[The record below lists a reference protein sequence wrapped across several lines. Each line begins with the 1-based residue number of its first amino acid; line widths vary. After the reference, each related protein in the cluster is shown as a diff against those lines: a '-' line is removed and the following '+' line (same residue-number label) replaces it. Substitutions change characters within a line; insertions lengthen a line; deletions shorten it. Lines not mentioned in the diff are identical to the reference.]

1 MTIKN
6 SIYRGLIALYTT
18 VLPLT
23 SCSNNQD
30 NYPVSRST
38 SSSHEQKPQI
48 QQVKHETAGPTALEY
63 RFKDIPIPKIASS
76 EKDIHKLYFILSE
89 INPGILGREANRQL
103 IDSTSG
109 FNGSIFNNL
118 YATPTEGEVG
128 EILAAMLYKYCTNIQ
143 EWNQIAMDQMKAK
156 NKGNISEERLNEI
169 LQIRYIDPVRLGLS
183 NEDIVNIQTGAAADL
198 MTVRGSGITGFPTDR
213 DDIEKALNAFVARD
227 DVPDTYFNQR
237 QIPEWIADKDYDEKQ
252 AAKMKKIWD
261 EHLASQN
268 HKDKSRNNES
278 TPESDGSN
286 EDYVLHVPQEH
297 QEESEPESEFEPE
310 PSRTREDGN
319 LRDYQDNIEGNSL
332 LEWIVQEGG
341 APIEG
346 AVVRMLIEKE
356 EGSYEHQGTTN
367 SDGRAIVELSRGDW
381 ADALVYKDRI
391 RVKIGGRDY
400 TTGNKVIP
408 ETHTITPFDLEQA
421 DPGETISDE
430 LQVVDMSFKYEGQEL
445 GGRMFTLRVEVE
457 TTEDN

>member
-6 SIYRGLIALYTT
+6 SIYRGLIALSTT
-18 VLPLT
+18 VFPLT

-30 NYPVSRST
+30 NYQVSRST

-48 QQVKHETAGPTALEY
+48 QQVKQETARPTTLEY

-268 HKDKSRNNES
+268 HKDESRNNEPS
-278 TPESDGSN
+278 LEPEGSYQ
-286 EDYVLHVPQEH
+286 DFILHVPQEH
-297 QEESEPESEFEPE
+297 QEESEPEPDFEPE
-310 PSRTREDGN
+310 WSRTRSGE
-319 LRDYQDNIEGNSL
+319 LKYSQDNIEGNSL

-346 AVVRMLIEKE
+346 AIVRMLIEKE

-381 ADALVYKDRI
+381 KAAFLYKDRI
-391 RVKIGGRDY
+391 RVRIGGRDY

-408 ETHTITPFDLEQA
+408 ENHTITPSDLEQA

-430 LQVVDMSFKYEGQEL
+430 IQVVDEGFMYGGQEL
-445 GGRMFTLRVEVE
+445 GGRMLTLRVEVE
-457 TTEDN
+457 TTDDN